1 MLFRY
6 TAICGVLSVVT
17 LCANASPEQRGVDT
31 SLIGNVHVRVVYQSD
46 RPARSHLRVLL
57 LNGSGST
64 PVSEAFTND
73 EGRAEFRQIPVG
85 MYHVVVTG
93 EGIED
98 ADSGMFEVDR
108 RKTSQDLF
116 ISVHSS
122 ETNST
127 STVGGAASIATVNL
141 KIPAEAKREFDNAS
155 KAIAGQD
162 WPKALQKLNRAIV
175 LYPSY
180 AAAYNN
186 LGVVYG
192 HTNEPKRER
201 EALENAVSL
210 DDHFVAAKVNLAKLC
225 LREHDSVEAEKLLEN
240 SLRVQPNSVE
250 TMTLLAEAQLLNG
263 HFDAA
268 IATAHNVHALPHQ
281 NFAVIHYIAARSLEH
296 ENRPKDALEELQIFL
311 TEEPTG
317 ARADHVR
324 EEIAK
329 LKNSLP

>member
-1 MLFRY
+1 
-6 TAICGVLSVVT
+6 
-17 LCANASPEQRGVDT
+17 
-31 SLIGNVHVRVVYQSD
+31 
-46 RPARSHLRVLL
+46 L

-108 RKTSQDLF
+108 RKISQDLF

-162 WPKALQKLNRAIV
+162 WPKALQKLNRAIM

-180 AAAYNN
+180 AVAYNN

-210 DDHFVAAKVNLAKLC
+210 DDHFVAAKVNLAKPC
-225 LREHDSVEAEKLLEN
+225 LREHDSAEAEKLL
-240 SLRVQPNSVE
+240 QKF
-250 TMTLLAEAQLLNG
+250 TLCGTGQRRN
-263 HFDAA
+263 
-268 IATAHNVHALPHQ
+268 P
-281 NFAVIHYIAARSLEH
+281 
-296 ENRPKDALEELQIFL
+296 DALGGSAASKLAFRCRHRNRSRRTCHRSSEVRHSPLHS
-311 TEEPTG
+311 G
-317 ARADHVR
+317 AR
-324 EEIAK
+324 IGTGK
-329 LKNSLP
+329 SSQGST